1 MVFRNAGHLRL
12 VSASAAGALHLCKDQ
27 VLHTQCQKLDLN
39 QRMCGSAAH
48 LIPGAIQSSH
58 PVLKYMQDAG
68 KVVKYKV
75 VNGAVKAGGG
85 RWAAESSTG
94 SKMCLVKCVVCVMC
108 VCVCVRGYVCARRW
122 ASVLAGSR
130 TCCHVCFGLID

>member
-1 MVFRNAGHLRL
+1 MVFRDAGYLRL

-27 VLHTQCQKLDLN
+27 VLHAQCQKLDLN

-94 SKMCLVKCVVCVMC
+94 SKMCLVKCVVCVC
-108 VCVCVRGYVCARRW
+108 VCMATFVPGGGRACLRAH
-122 ASVLAGSR
+122 AGTR
-130 TCCHVCFGLID
+130 CQVCFGLID

>member
-1 MVFRNAGHLRL
+1 
-12 VSASAAGALHLCKDQ
+12 
-27 VLHTQCQKLDLN
+27 
-39 QRMCGSAAH
+39 MCGSAAH

-85 RWAAESSTG
+85 RWAAELSTG

-108 VCVCVRGYVCARRW
+108 VCVCVHGYVCAQRW
-122 ASVLAGSR
+122 VSMLAGSR
-130 TCCHVCFGLID
+130 TCCHIYFGLID